1 MFSKNQEAGM
11 NQMSKAIDAR
21 RAFLG
26 IVPII
31 AVVLGYGEGV
41 YVAGKS
47 S

>member
-1 MFSKNQEAGM
+1 
-11 NQMSKAIDAR
+11 MSKAIYAR

-31 AVVLGYGEGV
+31 AVVLGYGGLH
-41 YVAGKS
+41 VASKS